1 MKRFFYSVQGKI
13 IIILLLFMTISLFVS
28 WFTIRHIS
36 QAIMTTEKE
45 QKLMAFTRILDIRL
59 GARSYDDILEAYDA
73 SKKSHD
79 EQIKVLNDKLKD
91 LTDQVSAANPGMGI
105 GFYSQKLD
113 AIITY
118 GPSSEYIKTIGMP
131 IGKDHPG
138 RLVMST
144 NQPIVRQGTMVR
156 GNIMNAM
163 RPLVRDGQVIGYIW
177 ANELTTEIEKEFVTI
192 TSGILGIM
200 VVIYVIAII
209 LALVFSRRTMRDISM
224 IVNGVRVMRNDLTK
238 LLPKIDGELGEVVD
252 SINNMALDISK
263 ADEDHKAL
271 LIAEASNLAQ
281 RDFLARMSHEIRTP
295 MNGVLGMT
303 LLAQNAKTKEQRMSY
318 LNKIHSSASLLL
330 GIINDI
336 LDISKIEAGKMEIEI
351 HPFSLTDVVENIRDL
366 ITPRIEE
373 NNLHLNINVD
383 ESVPAMAV
391 GDGLRLSQILLNLLG
406 NAAKFTLEGSVSL
419 NMQAKIVE
427 SGMLRLDCQ
436 VRDTGIGMEPR
447 QAAEIFNPFTQADS
461 STARKFGGTGL
472 GLSVS
477 KALVELMG
485 GVISVKSEPNKGSE
499 FAFFVLMETYSG
511 EITEKPEDQGDVSAQ
526 RYDGYSIL
534 VVEDNEINQEI
545 ITVLLEEL
553 GFKVDLAENGE
564 KGVKAFT
571 ERDYDLIFMDIRMP
585 VMDGLE
591 ATRKIRQLE
600 YEKKLSG
607 AKLAQPRIPIVAMTA
622 NVMLEDREAT
632 KEAGMDGHV
641 AKPFEM
647 EEIGSVLQRILIKKQ

>member
-13 IIILLLFMTISLFVS
+13 ITILLLFMTISLLAS
-28 WFTIRHIS
+28 WFTIRNIS
-36 QAIMTTEKE
+36 QTIMTTEKE
-45 QKLMAFTRILDIRL
+45 RKLMAFAQLLDIRL
-59 GARSYDDILEAYDA
+59 GKRSYDDILEIHGAA
-73 SKKSHD
+73 QKSRD
-79 EQIKVLNDKLKD
+79 EQIKVLNNELKD
-91 LTDQVSAANPGMGI
+91 LTDEASAASYGMGI
-105 GFYSQKLD
+105 GFYSRKLD

-118 GPSSEYIKTIGMP
+118 GPSSEYQKTIGLP

-138 RLVMST
+138 RMVMST
-144 NQPIVRQGTMVR
+144 NQSAVRQGSMVR

-163 RPLVRDGQVIGYIW
+163 RPLERGGEVIGYIW
-177 ANELTTEIEKEFVTI
+177 ANELTTEIEKEFVII
-192 TSGILGIM
+192 TSGILGVM

-209 LALVFSRRTMRDISM
+209 LAVILSRRTMRDIGV

-252 SINNMALDISK
+252 SINNMALGISK
-263 ADEDHKAL
+263 ANEEHEAL
-271 LIAEASNLAQ
+271 LIAEASNQAQ
-281 RDFLARMSHEIRTP
+281 RDFLSRMSHEIRTP

-303 LLAQNAKTKEQRMSY
+303 LLAKNAKTEDQRMGY

-336 LDISKIEAGKMEIEI
+336 LDISKIEAGKMEIEN
-351 HPFSLTDVVENIRDL
+351 HPFSLSDVVENIRDL

-373 NNLHLNINVD
+373 NNLRLNINVD

-391 GDGLRLSQILLNLLG
+391 GDGLRLSQVLLNLLG
-406 NAAKFTLEGSVSL
+406 NAAKFTLEGSVTL
-419 NMQAKIVE
+419 DMRAQIVE

-436 VRDTGIGMEPR
+436 VRDTGIGMDPQR
-447 QAAEIFNPFTQADS
+447 TAEIFNPFTQADS

-485 GVISVKSEPNKGSE
+485 GAISVKSELNKGSE
-499 FAFFVLMETYSG
+499 FAFFVLMEPYSG
-511 EITEKPEDQGDVSAQ
+511 EIIEKSEEQIDVSAQ
-526 RYDGYSIL
+526 RHDGYSIL

-553 GFKVDLAENGE
+553 GFKVDIAENGE

-571 ERDYDLIFMDIRMP
+571 EKDYDLIFMDIRMP

-600 YEKKLSG
+600 SEKKSSG
-607 AKLAQPRIPIVAMTA
+607 VGPAQPRIPIVAMTA
-622 NVMLEDREAT
+622 NAMLEDRKDTE
-632 KEAGMDGHV
+632 EAGMDGHI
-641 AKPFEM
+641 AKPFEI
-647 EEIGSVLQRILIKKQ
+647 EEIESVLQRLLIKK